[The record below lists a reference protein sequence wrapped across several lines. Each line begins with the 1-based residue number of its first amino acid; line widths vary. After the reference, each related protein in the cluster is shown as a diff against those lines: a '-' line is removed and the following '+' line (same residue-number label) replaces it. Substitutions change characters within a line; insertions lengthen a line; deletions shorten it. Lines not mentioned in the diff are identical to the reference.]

1 MMEKGSFID
10 SYNGGAIYEILFSA
24 SFGPKMETFV
34 DRMGSTKDEVYNFIS
49 YLSNCKLV
57 KRVKGKSGDRV
68 QITKK
73 GITELKSY
81 CVVTYNFVQ
90 SKVKRENAR
99 N

>member
-1 MMEKGSFID
+1 MMQNRNFID
-10 SYNGGAIYEILFSA
+10 SYNGGAIYEVLFLA
-24 SFGPKMETFV
+24 SFGPKIETFV

-49 YLSNCKLV
+49 HLSNCKLV

-73 GITELKSY
+73 GIEELKSY

-90 SKVKRENAR
+90 SKVRR
-99 N
+99 